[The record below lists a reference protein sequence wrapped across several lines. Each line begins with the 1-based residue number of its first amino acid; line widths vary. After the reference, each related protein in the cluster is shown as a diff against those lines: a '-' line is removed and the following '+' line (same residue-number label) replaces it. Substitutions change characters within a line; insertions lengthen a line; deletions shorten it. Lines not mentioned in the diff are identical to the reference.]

1 MSKEVDQ
8 NKLRRKGKGGGG
20 AVRQEGGGK
29 PGGVRDNFKYHLCP
43 SVKRG
48 VGMARP
54 CRKTC
59 SRKGGLRYQCALALS
74 GGRVGWVP
82 SATTTPHPLS

>member
-8 NKLRRKGKGGGG
+8 NKLRRKGEREEGRGEG
-20 AVRQEGGGK
+20 AVWQEGGGK
-29 PGGVRDNFKYHLCP
+29 AGGVRDNFKYHLCP

-59 SRKGGLRYQCALALS
+59 LGGGSEVSVRAGAQWGQ
-74 GGRVGWVP
+74 GGVG
-82 SATTTPHPLS
+82 A